1 MRSIT
6 LHADDQLIDA
16 ALECAEQEQTT
27 LDAKFEAWLREY
39 TEGRKR
45 ADRALESIKAIRRYT
60 GTGGRKFTR
69 EEMNER

>member
-1 MRSIT
+1 MKTIT
-6 LHADDQLIDA
+6 LHADDELIDA

-27 LDAKFEAWLREY
+27 LDAKFETWLREY

-45 ADRALESIKAIRRYT
+45 ADRANETIEAIRRYT
-60 GTGGRKFTR
+60 GTDGRKFTR